1 MHSAAW
7 DETYDYT
14 GKRLAVIG
22 IGSSG
27 IQILPQVAKSML
39 CPSIVSDL
47 TLTPVHLL

>member
-7 DETYDYT
+7 DQTYDYA

-39 CPSIVSDL
+39 CPSFASGLALIRSS
-47 TLTPVHLL
+47 VH